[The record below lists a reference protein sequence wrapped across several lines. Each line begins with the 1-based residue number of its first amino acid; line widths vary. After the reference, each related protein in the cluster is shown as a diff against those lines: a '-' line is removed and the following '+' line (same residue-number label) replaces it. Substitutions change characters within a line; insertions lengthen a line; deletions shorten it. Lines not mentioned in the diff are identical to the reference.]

1 MSTAHER
8 SIPWHQQPGDVK
20 SSSQST
26 RRAQRRRAAGQA
38 VAAARRSLERQ
49 LQRRGRRARRR
60 VGDPGPCGVLRCAR
74 MLACRRLPLLRV
86 CCLLVN
92 PGSLAVG

>member
-26 RRAQRRRAAGQA
+26 PGALSAAAPQVRPSLLHGDLWSGNYSGVAGERGAEWAILDPAVYYGARGCWPAAGCPCCA
-38 VAAARRSLERQ
+38 CAA
-49 LQRRGRRARRR
+49 
-60 VGDPGPCGVLRCAR
+60 
-74 MLACRRLPLLRV
+74 
-86 CCLLVN
+86 CL
-92 PGSLAVG
+92 